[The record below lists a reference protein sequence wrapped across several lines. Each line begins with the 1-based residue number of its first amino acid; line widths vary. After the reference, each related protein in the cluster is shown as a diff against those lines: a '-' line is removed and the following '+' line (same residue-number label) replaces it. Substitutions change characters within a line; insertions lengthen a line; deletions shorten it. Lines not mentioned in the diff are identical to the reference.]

1 MTDIQDAP
9 KRCFMPYWIYRWV
22 VCFAVMI
29 ALIPMAG
36 TMTSFGGIKTAIQRP
51 MNCTE
56 YKATSD
62 NTPVPL
68 NVTSTPARQ
77 GKAFAGTQVAVE
89 TEKKETQYECVEW
102 TEDEGG
108 FVGYGEAILDEETG
122 LWTLSPPAMISL
134 VGSLVFGFT
143 VGSSVVTSPIVAK
156 IGYRYSGLV
165 GVALGMTVSIA
176 TSYTTN
182 FYLWFLTYSFLF
194 GVANNMVYNTGMQM
208 CNAFFPTDYNTA
220 ATVIGSFGI
229 SLGTVVMTPVSVYV
243 TDNFGFRNRFRVAAL
258 MQAAM
263 TLPAVLLWG
272 QPFEPKKEKGE
283 GDANKEEK
291 PTEETELVAQ
301 NKTEAETEPEDNFN
315 LCTDISFW
323 CWLFG
328 TTFWS
333 LDFVIPLDFAIDFMT
348 DNGMDR
354 TTAGSVMSALG
365 IAELISRV
373 VCAVTGEQKYLT
385 KATIYILTSAVGA
398 ASCIL
403 PIVAYGMIPLDE
415 NGERVEGASISA
427 GIMFAYAIIV
437 GFCAGVLNCLIMA
450 CTVEIFG
457 QKRTVQVWNY
467 VSIMLGVGFV
477 GGPPIGQWFTTQI
490 VDDLVYVFY
499 LAVAFFALCA
509 IVMLPIP
516 LIMRR
521 KRNAES
527 QKENRDNRE
536 DGEYYHGS
544 T

>member
-1 MTDIQDAP
+1 MTDIADAP
-9 KRCFMPYWIYRWV
+9 NRCFMPYKIYRWV

-56 YKATSD
+56 YKATAD

-68 NVTSTPARQ
+68 NVTTSPAGKQ
-77 GKAFAGTQVAVE
+77 GKSFAGTGVATESTKQE
-89 TEKKETQYECVEW
+89 TLYECVEW
-102 TEDEGG
+102 TEDESG
-108 FVGYGEAILDEETG
+108 FIGYGEAIRDEETG

-165 GVALGMTVSIA
+165 GVALGMVVSIA

-182 FYLWFLTYSFLF
+182 FYIWFLTYSFLF

-243 TDNFGFRNRFRVAAL
+243 TDNFGFRNRFRVAAM

-272 QPFEPKKEKGE
+272 QPHQSKSEKEGE
-283 GDANKEEK
+283 QEANKDEK
-291 PTEETELVAQ
+291 PTEETELV
-301 NKTEAETEPEDNFN
+301 TENAAPEEEDNFN
-315 LCTDISFW
+315 LCMDISFW

-348 DNGMDR
+348 DNGMER
-354 TTAGSVMSALG
+354 STAGSVMSALG
-365 IAELISRV
+365 IAELLSRV

-403 PIVAYGMIPLDE
+403 PIVAYQTIPTDE
-415 NGERVEGASISA
+415 NGERLDGESISA
-427 GIMFAYAIIV
+427 TIMFTYAIIV

-477 GGPPIGQWFTTQI
+477 GGPPIGQWFTTQV

-499 LAVAFFALCA
+499 LAVAFFALCS

-516 LIMRR
+516 IIMRR
-521 KRNAES
+521 NRAAEDRAA
-527 QKENRDNRE
+527 ENRDNRE
-536 DGEYYHGS
+536 DGEYYQAS